1 MTVNAFYE
9 LVLSSEAVGE
19 FQQYIERD
27 IEFEQIQQSGKGQI
41 YQSCNI
47 HRISEHAPVARHV
60 IDVIKYFNKKYFKYE
75 LFGTYEIQLLRYDK
89 GGHYDW
95 HSDYGVSENPEGDR
109 KLSLSLQLS
118 DVWEYN
124 GGNMRIR
131 DWNNREHDMDMEC
144 GNAMVFDSRV
154 PHKVF
159 PVTNGTRYAIV
170 AWAHGP
176 QLR

>member
-1 MTVNAFYE
+1 M
-9 LVLSSEAVGE
+9 
-19 FQQYIERD
+19 
-27 IEFEQIQQSGKGQI
+27 
-41 YQSCNI
+41 
-47 HRISEHAPVARHV
+47 
-60 IDVIKYFNKKYFKYE
+60 
-75 LFGTYEIQLLRYDK
+75 LRYDK
-89 GGHYDW
+89 GGYYDW

-159 PVTNGTRYAIV
+159 PVTNGVRYAIV